1 MIKIALDAAQCLDVG
16 ECLVITNNQWYVFI
30 GIFVVM
36 GIFLFMLFLIGFFT
50 PAMIFLKAKLK
61 KAVLIYSVNR
71 GGVGQ
76 FLIGTGKFQGIA
88 DVAKVGPF
96 IITENSHTL
105 EKKSKTPMY
114 FAFGEFAATLPLNF
128 AQLVQRLRK
137 KGHKIT
143 NISDLS
149 QLAGMVFDNDKKTWT
164 MNEDATDQQKQITKE
179 LEIDIRPYETIKIH
193 DLANM
198 FPFNITPAL
207 IESKTQHMI
216 GLKQFM
222 FNKMTPQFVMMF
234 LMIMIGTSLAAIIL
248 WKFMG
253 PGAVQP
259 VVQGGTTIIE
269 RVVQVKNLTG

>member
-1 MIKIALDAAQCLDVG
+1 MALDAAQCLDAG
-16 ECLVITNNQWYVFI
+16 ECLVITNTQYYVFI
-30 GIFVVM
+30 GVFVVM
-36 GIFLFMLFLIGFFT
+36 GIFLFMLFMVGFFT

-76 FLIGTGKFQGIA
+76 FLVGTGKFQGIA
-88 DVAKVGPF
+88 DVAKIGPF

-137 KGHKIT
+137 RGYKIT

-149 QLAGMVFDNDKKTWT
+149 QLAGMKFDNDKKTWT
-164 MNEDATDQQKQITKE
+164 MDEDATDQQKQITKE
-179 LEIDIRPYETIKIH
+179 LEIDIRPYQTIKIH

-253 PGAVQP
+253 PGATPQAI
-259 VVQGGTTIIE
+259 QGGTTIIE
-269 RVVQVKNLTG
+269 RVVQVQNLTG